1 MERRLLLSAM
11 FMAAFGLTAGA
22 QTWYKTPQKQQH
34 LKQVEKTLQ
43 SRNSEVAGQMFAPQA
58 EGGLWYS
65 YCGSNVTGVS
75 CVGPAGDVNVGHFE
89 AAIYFPESMMSGLA
103 GNKLTKV
110 RIVLGADSESNFT
123 FWVREELDGEN
134 LASLDITED
143 MESIKWLEYEFENPY
158 EVTGKGFY
166 LGYSFDLDEL
176 NTENDEYPIACG
188 GNNNDNGLYVKFP
201 EGEWNSLAGEGMG
214 SLVLMGFIEGNIPD
228 IDASIDIATYNRAM
242 TGGECEIQAMV
253 SNNGA
258 ETINSIDIA
267 YEIDGKK
274 EVQSATMLTG
284 PIATMEQGVISL
296 MVDVPAESGQYIF
309 DLTVDKVNGK
319 TDENDMNDKGQ
330 AGILGITKSSPRKT
344 VIEEGTGTWC
354 GWCPRGIAGMEKMA
368 ELYPDNFVG
377 IAIHVDDILEI
388 EDYAPLIGSFT
399 GFPSAL
405 IDRLGI
411 TDPYLGDNATSLD
424 FGLGDVFEGYNA
436 RLCEASLE
444 MSAEWADDSQ
454 TAIDVTS
461 VARFNFNNAESVPYK
476 MTYVIVEDGI
486 TAESIGE
493 AQANYYNEFFYS
505 FLMGG
510 DPDALPEDLQRFRN
524 AEASITDIT
533 FNDVAV
539 AVYDCMGIEGSFE
552 GVIEEGAEKTHTYT
566 LNLPETVRDKNNIT
580 VIGMLLDDATGEV
593 VNAEE
598 IKLGESTIG
607 IEETASGTFKADA
620 SAANGMLVVT
630 SNAAGTTMAQ
640 VYTMDGVLAGSFE
653 FAGQA
658 VLNVGRGAYIVRLTD
673 GSNVIVKKVLL

>member
-1 MERRLLLSAM
+1 
-11 FMAAFGLTAGA
+11 
-22 QTWYKTPQKQQH
+22 
-34 LKQVEKTLQ
+34 
-43 SRNSEVAGQMFAPQA
+43 
-58 EGGLWYS
+58 
-65 YCGSNVTGVS
+65 
-75 CVGPAGDVNVGHFE
+75 
-89 AAIYFPESMMSGLA
+89 
-103 GNKLTKV
+103 
-110 RIVLGADSESNFT
+110 
-123 FWVREELDGEN
+123 
-134 LASLDITED
+134 
-143 MESIKWLEYEFENPY
+143 
-158 EVTGKGFY
+158 
-166 LGYSFDLDEL
+166 
-176 NTENDEYPIACG
+176 
-188 GNNNDNGLYVKFP
+188 
-201 EGEWNSLAGEGMG
+201 
-214 SLVLMGFIEGNIPD
+214 
-228 IDASIDIATYNRAM
+228 
-242 TGGECEIQAMV
+242 
-253 SNNGA
+253 
-258 ETINSIDIA
+258 
-267 YEIDGKK
+267 
-274 EVQSATMLTG
+274 
-284 PIATMEQGVISL
+284 
-296 MVDVPAESGQYIF
+296 
-309 DLTVDKVNGK
+309 
-319 TDENDMNDKGQ
+319 
-330 AGILGITKSSPRKT
+330 
-344 VIEEGTGTWC
+344 
-354 GWCPRGIAGMEKMA
+354 
-368 ELYPDNFVG
+368 
-377 IAIHVDDILEI
+377 
-388 EDYAPLIGSFT
+388 
-399 GFPSAL
+399 
-405 IDRLGI
+405 
-411 TDPYLGDNATSLD
+411 
-424 FGLGDVFEGYNA
+424 
-436 RLCEASLE
+436 

-493 AQANYYNEFFYS
+493 AQVNYYNEFFYS

-552 GVIEEGAEKTHTYT
+552 GVIEEGAEKTHTNT

-598 IKLGESTIG
+598 IKVGESTIG

>member
-11 FMAAFGLTAGA
+11 FMAAFGLTTGA

-75 CVGPAGDVNVGHFE
+75 CVGPVGDVNVGHFE

-368 ELYPDNFVG
+368 LRLKIP
-377 IAIHVDDILEI
+377 IHFMHIRKVAPRHYEAEFLPIYDGVEPVAEHEI
-388 EDYAPLIGSFT
+388 TERYI
-399 GFPSAL
+399 
-405 IDRLGI
+405 
-411 TDPYLGDNATSLD
+411 
-424 FGLGDVFEGYNA
+424 A
-436 RLCEASLE
+436 RLETMIRESPELW
-444 MSAEWADDSQ
+444 MWSHRRWKHKKPAD
-454 TAIDVTS
+454 
-461 VARFNFNNAESVPYK
+461 Y
-476 MTYVIVEDGI
+476 
-486 TAESIGE
+486 
-493 AQANYYNEFFYS
+493 
-505 FLMGG
+505 
-510 DPDALPEDLQRFRN
+510 
-524 AEASITDIT
+524 DIT
-533 FNDVAV
+533 HA
-539 AVYDCMGIEGSFE
+539 
-552 GVIEEGAEKTHTYT
+552 
-566 LNLPETVRDKNNIT
+566 R
-580 VIGMLLDDATGEV
+580 
-593 VNAEE
+593 
-598 IKLGESTIG
+598 
-607 IEETASGTFKADA
+607 
-620 SAANGMLVVT
+620 
-630 SNAAGTTMAQ
+630 
-640 VYTMDGVLAGSFE
+640 
-653 FAGQA
+653 
-658 VLNVGRGAYIVRLTD
+658 
-673 GSNVIVKKVLL
+673 